1 MSQGLGASMP
11 IILLVNILRRRWRV
25 VAASMLAAALIGI
38 VLGSMVPPRY
48 TAKVQIVLDEQVAA
62 RAARIDDAAVQTW
75 VELLSTASHIRR
87 LHASLEDDPVEA
99 DDAAFDR
106 PFLTEMAERAGAALA
121 GFRSGAE
128 PDASGTQDAVRGPH
142 LPTLMELERGLRS
155 YKERQSRIL
164 SVTFTWTDP
173 NIAAAIANRSAALF
187 LEHNFQLQIAGRE
200 QARGVVQRRMT
211 LARADLGRLAT
222 TLAQFRVEH
231 GVSDADRADQIDT
244 QIAETNRQLA
254 IATSGL
260 HASRQFGAVDG
271 SVTYASRLAIE
282 PQPAS
287 VPAPVPNAES
297 GILESRVQFLVRRLA
312 VLQEASASA
321 RSAEAR
327 LRELRLEAGSA
338 AQSFEALLRQ
348 EAELRD
354 DAIMPEAKIVSL
366 ANTPSQP
373 SSPDPIFFLPPA
385 LLAGAIGGGLLAIV
399 LERIDR
405 RVRTERTAEATLGTR
420 CIGVVPRVRR
430 TGTLVPLRTLALEPF
445 APYTRAIRSVTM
457 TVLGFPADQRG
468 GKVILFTSGVNQDG
482 KTALAVSFAS
492 YAALLRRRV
501 LVIDLDLPAPEV
513 GRLLGG
519 AAGPGALEV
528 LKGMPAETAIRRNG
542 EFGIDYLP
550 LSAGPVDPLLL
561 MADEGMRALLDGLR
575 RRYDCIVIDGA
586 PLLGNPEARVLVA
599 LADHVILTLRWG
611 STEIETARAAM
622 REIRKVSHPAGRTA
636 SVSSVLTEVD
646 LRLYATYPASTENGE
661 AGHPHVGEAP
671 DRGIAGA

>member
-1 MSQGLGASMP
+1 MNQGFGASPP
-11 IILLVNILRRRWRV
+11 IVLLLNILRRRWWV
-25 VAASMLAAALIGI
+25 VGACMTMAALMGLA
-38 VLGSMVPPRY
+38 LGSLFSPVY

-87 LHASLEDDPVEA
+87 LHASLDEDPIQP
-99 DDAAFDR
+99 DDASFAR
-106 PFLTEMAERAGAALA
+106 PLLTDLAERVAATLDPWLR
-121 GFRSGAE
+121 GST
-128 PDASGTQDAVRGPH
+128 PDTSATTDAAQDLR
-142 LPTLMELERGLRS
+142 LPTLKELERGLRS
-155 YKERQSRIL
+155 FKERQSRIL

-173 NIAAAIANRSAALF
+173 NVAAAIANRSAALF
-187 LEHNFQLQIAGRE
+187 LEHNFQLQMASRE
-200 QARGVVQRRMT
+200 QAREAVQRRMV
-211 LARADLGRLAT
+211 LARADLGRAAA

-244 QIAETNRQLA
+244 QIAEANRQLA
-254 IATSGL
+254 IASSGL
-260 HASRQFGAVDG
+260 QASRQLGALEGPVAF
-271 SVTYASRLAIE
+271 VARLPIGT
-282 PQPAS
+282 QPAAVA
-287 VPAPVPNAES
+287 VPAGNEDSA
-297 GILESRVQFLVRRLA
+297 ILESRVQYLVRRLA
-312 VLQEASASA
+312 VLQEASAGA

-327 LRELRLEAGSA
+327 LRELRLEAGA
-338 AQSFEALLRQ
+338 AAESFESLLKQ

-354 DAIMPEAKIVSL
+354 GTILPEAKIVSL
-366 ANTPSQP
+366 ANAPSQP

-385 LLAGAIGGGLLAIV
+385 LLVGAIGGGLLAIV

-405 RVRTERTAEATLGTR
+405 RLRTERTAEAALGAR

-457 TVLGFPADQRG
+457 TVLGFPTDQRG
-468 GKVILFTSGVNQDG
+468 GKVILFTSSVKQDG

-501 LVIDLDLPAPEV
+501 LVIDLDLPSPEV

-519 AAGPGALEV
+519 ATGPGALEV
-528 LKGMPAETAIRRNG
+528 LKGVPAETAIHRNG

-561 MADEGMRALLDGLR
+561 MADEGMRALLEALR

-611 STEIETARAAM
+611 WTEVETARAAM
-622 REIRKVSHPAGRTA
+622 REIRKVAHPASRSA

-646 LRLYATYPASTENGE
+646 LRLYATYPSGMENGE
-661 AGHPHVGEAP
+661 TGQPRLSDAS
-671 DRGIAGA
+671 DRGVAGA